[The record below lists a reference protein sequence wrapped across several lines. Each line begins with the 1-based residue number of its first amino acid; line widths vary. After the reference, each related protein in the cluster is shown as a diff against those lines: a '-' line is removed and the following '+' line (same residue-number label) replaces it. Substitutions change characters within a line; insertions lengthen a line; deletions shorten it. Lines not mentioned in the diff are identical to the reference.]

1 MILREFEKICE
12 GINASKRKSI
22 VDSIQKL
29 PTNHG
34 NIYYNMIREEIIDA
48 EYREGDSNK
57 CIDIDKIISELIY
70 LHILDGHDLS
80 KLRTLKCLKDALNV
94 TKNKGLTSNRERW
107 ERAIV
112 YADLYNNERDTFDSK
127 IENYV
132 RQCNVAEAAKKMKS
146 MGAKVETINGDG
158 IFFEQKSLIRII
170 KKLDKKI
177 EKFGGINLIACI
189 FRNLSKFY
197 SHTFERYFFCRNP
210 DILEKSK
217 KQIPYGFLLNTA
229 LKYVDS
235 DYNIG
240 EIDLCKKKDFYKILE
255 DSMII
260 ISGYCDV
267 QPYSPFEI
275 IYPKGNLIMYCTEL
289 VLWDTI
295 FSIEQCRPSLAVEMV
310 EYLFGDISDEKFYA
324 TLKFPKVAFFD
335 ILKRIFLNYKK
346 IHCPILL
353 HEDNFKDSLYSCYS
367 KDILEFLSHKH
378 TVNKD
383 YLIPYD
389 YTKISYFSRP
399 LIKIRNG
406 YLIPNLSWAAST
418 IFEVLA
424 SAFRDENSKFDEEMG
439 AKIESYLKKKLTDKN
454 ISFSSGQIEMKGKS
468 GECDIVIE
476 SSKRIIFMEL
486 KKKVL
491 TTKAK
496 SGDPFSL
503 FTDLSLGFLYPITQ
517 TYRNEFI
524 LISEG
529 VLRLRSPQ
537 NGSMIEIKND
547 GRCIDRIAVSK
558 MEYSS
563 FTDDAI
569 SGNLIDSYYRN
580 SFSVNNEAGKKR
592 IKRIEEITKKQNNL
606 REYINGISEKVPKND
621 YRLGTHFKSL
631 IQIIEVISDS
641 NSNEDFCDNLL
652 KTKHITTAF
661 LDWYFDYERAKS
673 LGK

>member
-1 MILREFEKICE
+1 
-12 GINASKRKSI
+12 
-22 VDSIQKL
+22 
-29 PTNHG
+29 
-34 NIYYNMIREEIIDA
+34 
-48 EYREGDSNK
+48 
-57 CIDIDKIISELIY
+57 
-70 LHILDGHDLS
+70 
-80 KLRTLKCLKDALNV
+80 
-94 TKNKGLTSNRERW
+94 
-107 ERAIV
+107 
-112 YADLYNNERDTFDSK
+112 
-127 IENYV
+127 
-132 RQCNVAEAAKKMKS
+132 
-146 MGAKVETINGDG
+146 
-158 IFFEQKSLIRII
+158 
-170 KKLDKKI
+170 
-177 EKFGGINLIACI
+177 
-189 FRNLSKFY
+189 
-197 SHTFERYFFCRNP
+197 
-210 DILEKSK
+210 
-217 KQIPYGFLLNTA
+217 
-229 LKYVDS
+229 
-235 DYNIG
+235 
-240 EIDLCKKKDFYKILE
+240 
-255 DSMII
+255 
-260 ISGYCDV
+260 
-267 QPYSPFEI
+267 
-275 IYPKGNLIMYCTEL
+275 
-289 VLWDTI
+289 
-295 FSIEQCRPSLAVEMV
+295 
-310 EYLFGDISDEKFYA
+310 
-324 TLKFPKVAFFD
+324 
-335 ILKRIFLNYKK
+335 
-346 IHCPILL
+346 
-353 HEDNFKDSLYSCYS
+353 
-367 KDILEFLSHKH
+367 
-378 TVNKD
+378 
-383 YLIPYD
+383 
-389 YTKISYFSRP
+389 
-399 LIKIRNG
+399 
-406 YLIPNLSWAAST
+406 
-418 IFEVLA
+418 
-424 SAFRDENSKFDEEMG
+424 MG
-439 AKIESYLKKKLTDKN
+439 AKIESYLKKKLADKN

-592 IKRIEEITKKQNNL
+592 IKRIEGITKKQNNL